1 MLPLKNGSAWFK
13 SDSLRMKTLYF
24 FVIALCTSFST
35 QANEPWLLNSKG
47 YGPVK
52 VGMTIAEAESLL
64 KFKLNT
70 FENKPLDS
78 ECDYVSA
85 SGRHEGLDYMIQQ
98 GKISRIEVSDH
109 AIKTKSGAKVG
120 DSTSKLKELFGSQL
134 EIERHKYDDTG
145 FYYYIWEIG
154 KRHGVKFEIAADKVR
169 KIYVGDESIDLVE
182 GCF

>member
-1 MLPLKNGSAWFK
+1 
-13 SDSLRMKTLYF
+13 
-24 FVIALCTSFST
+24 
-35 QANEPWLLNSKG
+35 
-47 YGPVK
+47 
-52 VGMTIAEAESLL
+52 MTIAEAESLL